1 MATLQAYVVIRKTVG
16 QMRMTYHY
24 VIKINDIKK
33 VKNTTKVIKGGGTM
47 SVIVWTATKDDV
59 ATDLSRNRNNLQ
71 CRTR

>member
-16 QMRMTYHY
+16 QMQMTYHY

-33 VKNTTKVIKGGGTM
+33 VKITTKVIKGGGTM
-47 SVIVWTATKDDV
+47 NIIVWTATKDDGR
-59 ATDLSRNRNNLQ
+59 TGLSKNRNQLQ